1 MVEGL
6 SSGEGPVQNQ
16 DGRLTVKIADATYD
30 RVETQTNATDMIGS
44 SITSGGNVVVD
55 AANDIM
61 IEGSTLAAGVSAD
74 QTEQT
79 LAVNNPN
86 SGTHQADGVEQ
97 SAEYQTG
104 GQTEARALASPAPQ
118 NAVVLNA
125 GNNVTIKEATNTY
138 DSETKEVHGTAE
150 LSVVVQHQARSEEH
164 TSELQ
169 S

>member
-61 IEGSTLAAGVSAD
+61 IEGSTLAAGVGAD

-97 SAEYQTG
+97 SAEYQT
-104 GQTEARALASPAPQ
+104 RLNSSHVRISY
-118 NAVVLNA
+118 AVFCLKKKIYHTFFS
-125 GNNVTIKEATNTY
+125 TIC
-138 DSETKEVHGTAE
+138 
-150 LSVVVQHQARSEEH
+150 L
-164 TSELQ
+164 L
-169 S
+169 